1 MRIKFYKRKVQ
12 LYEIAPDEIFLD
24 AQNIPE
30 FDTQQFEGRLEK
42 SINKKTIFVLGFF
55 SLLFGILFAGR
66 IGILEIKKGQ
76 AYLDRSEYNS
86 LATTPL
92 FADRGIVLDRNNK
105 ELIANVLTT
114 SEDTFPHRT
123 YIDLPGFGHLL
134 GYVSYPAKD
143 SNGIYWQEKIVG
155 KDGVEKQFNQELSGT
170 NGLKILET
178 DAFGNAQSENILDKP
193 KNGDNLVLAVDAD
206 IQSVL
211 YNAIKDFAAQTKF
224 EGGAGAIMNVETGEI
239 IAMTSFP
246 EYDSNILSEGAD
258 RETINAYI
266 HDTRKV
272 FLNKVVSG
280 LYTPGSIV
288 KPFVA
293 IGALSEGIIS
303 PEKQILS
310 TGSIAIPNPYD
321 PDLKTVFND
330 WEAHGW
336 VDLRHALAVSSNVYF
351 YEIGGGFQDQ
361 EGLGIDNLHKYDSM
375 FGMGKK
381 TNINMPGETAGNI
394 PNPSWKEKNFPGDPW
409 RIGDT
414 YNTAIGQYGVQV
426 TPLQMVRGIAAIANN
441 GRMITPT
448 VLKTDNVQKGSP
460 IDIAKENF
468 TIIHEAMRLTV
479 TEGTGTVLNTPAVM
493 VAAKTGTAQ
502 VGIAKQFMNSWSVG
516 FFPYEHP
523 KYAFV
528 VLVERGPKSNTI
540 GASHV
545 MRTVLDYISA
555 NKQSMLE

>member
-1 MRIKFYKRKVQ
+1 MRIKFYKKKVQ

-42 SINKKTIFVLGFF
+42 SINKKTIFALGFF

-92 FADRGIVLDRNNK
+92 FADRGVVLDRNNK
-105 ELIANVLTT
+105 ELISNVLT
-114 SEDTFPHRT
+114 SGEDTFPHRS

-143 SNGIYWQEKIVG
+143 SNGIYWQEKIIG
-155 KDGVEKQFNQELSGT
+155 KDGVEKQFNQELAGT

-211 YNAIKDFAAQTKF
+211 YNAIKDFTAQTKF
-224 EGGAGAIMNVETGEI
+224 EGGAGVIMNVETGEI

-258 RETINAYI
+258 REMINSYI
-266 HDTRKV
+266 HDPRKV

-330 WEAHGW
+330 WKAHGW

-361 EGLGIDNLHKYDSM
+361 VGLGIDNLHKYESM

-394 PNPSWKEKNFPGDPW
+394 PNPAWKEKNFPGDPW

-426 TPLQMVRGIAAIANN
+426 TPLQMVRGIAAIANY

-448 VLKTDNVQKGSP
+448 VLKTDDVQKGNP
-460 IDIAKENF
+460 INISKENF
-468 TIIHEAMRLTV
+468 SIIHEAMRLTV
-479 TEGTGTVLNTPAVM
+479 TEGTGTILSTPAVM
-493 VAAKTGTAQ
+493 VAAKTGSAQ

-528 VLVERGPKSNTI
+528 VLVERGPKSNTT

-555 NKQSMLE
+555 NRQAMLE

>member
-1 MRIKFYKRKVQ
+1 MRIKFYKKKVQ

-42 SINKKTIFVLGFF
+42 SINKKTIFALGFF

-92 FADRGIVLDRNNK
+92 FADRGVVLDRNNK
-105 ELIANVLTT
+105 ELISNILT
-114 SEDTFPHRT
+114 SGEDTFPHRS

-143 SNGIYWQEKIVG
+143 SNGIYWQEKIIG
-155 KDGVEKQFNQELSGT
+155 KDGVEKQFNQELAGT

-211 YNAIKDFAAQTKF
+211 YNAIKDFTAQTKF
-224 EGGAGAIMNVETGEI
+224 EGGAGVIMNVETGEI

-258 RETINAYI
+258 REMINSYI
-266 HDTRKV
+266 HDPRKV

-330 WEAHGW
+330 WKAHGW

-351 YEIGGGFQDQ
+351 YEIGGGFQEQ
-361 EGLGIDNLHKYDSM
+361 VGLGIDNLHKYESM

-394 PNPSWKEKNFPGDPW
+394 PNPVWKEKNFPGDPW

-426 TPLQMVRGIAAIANN
+426 TPLQMVRGIAAIANY

-448 VLKTDNVQKGSP
+448 VLKTDDVQKGNP
-460 IDIAKENF
+460 INISKDNF

-479 TEGTGTVLNTPAVM
+479 TEGTGTILSTPAVM
-493 VAAKTGTAQ
+493 VAAKTGSAQ

-528 VLVERGPKSNTI
+528 VLVERGPKSNTT

-555 NKQSMLE
+555 NKQAMLE